1 MTKVKEP
8 DRIHLRSSFKVSKN
22 EVFVVLL
29 KSFSLVSNISCLLCM
44 AIQDVSN
51 TFYFQV
57 NFKVNL
63 EAYSEP
69 SKKAKLEVFCEN
81 NKQLSV
87 VN

>member
-8 DRIHLRSSFKVSKN
+8 DRIYLRGSFKVSKN

-29 KSFSLVSNISCLLCM
+29 KSFSLGSNISCLLCM
-44 AIQDVSN
+44 AIQQDVSN

-63 EAYSEP
+63 ETYSEP
-69 SKKAKLEVFCEN
+69 SKKAKLEVFLR
-81 NKQLSV
+81 K
-87 VN
+87 